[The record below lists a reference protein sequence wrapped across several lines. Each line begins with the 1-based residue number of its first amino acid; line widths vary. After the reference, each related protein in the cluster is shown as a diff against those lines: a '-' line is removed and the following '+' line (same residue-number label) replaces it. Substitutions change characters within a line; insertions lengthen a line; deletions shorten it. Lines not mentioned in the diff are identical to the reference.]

1 MREIVRFDQ
10 MFQVG
15 YDVFVPD
22 DIIECVGSVFL
33 GPDHRFHNQGI
44 VCRDIKI
51 IGMVGGGGAPAY
63 TPAVVP
69 FMTASSRSGLAGPM
83 SSDVT
88 VPGGTLTRSVATAR
102 SSSVYSLPQHAKRTP
117 SQSAHGFFVNWP

>member
-22 DIIECVGSVFL
+22 DIIERVRSVFL

-44 VCRDIKI
+44 VGRDIKI
-51 IGMVGGGGAPAY
+51 IGIVGG
-63 TPAVVP
+63 
-69 FMTASSRSGLAGPM
+69 
-83 SSDVT
+83 D
-88 VPGGTLTRSVATAR
+88 AT
-102 SSSVYSLPQHAKRTP
+102 
-117 SQSAHGFFVNWP
+117 